1 MPDLFLKILSSNL
14 LKVFLIFYNTLL
26 QFNQYSMLFFK
37 QTAVSVNRLD
47 KFMNADELNPKNV
60 EHDETESK

>member
-1 MPDLFLKILSSNL
+1 
-14 LKVFLIFYNTLL
+14 
-26 QFNQYSMLFFK
+26 MLFFK

-60 EHDETESK
+60 EHDETESE